1 MLTTLQAFGIDGCFD
16 YICGGS
22 LDESRCVKYKVIEE
36 LLRRLNLPEEEMD
49 KVLMVGDRKHDAE
62 GAAVFHIPC
71 LGNAMGFAPEGELE
85 AAGAIGVV
93 HSMKE
98 LTDYILAH

>member
-1 MLTTLQAFGIDGCFD
+1 
-16 YICGGS
+16 
-22 LDESRCVKYKVIEE
+22 
-36 LLRRLNLPEEEMD
+36 
-49 KVLMVGDRKHDAE
+49 MVGDRKHDVE
-62 GAAVFHIPC
+62 GAAVFRIPC

>member
-1 MLTTLQAFGIDGCFD
+1 M
-16 YICGGS
+16 
-22 LDESRCVKYKVIEE
+22 
-36 LLRRLNLPEEEMD
+36 
-49 KVLMVGDRKHDAE
+49 E
-62 GAAVFHIPC
+62 GAAVGQIPC

-85 AAGAIGVV
+85 AAGAIDVV